1 MKLETFFEKFEV
13 FADAPDAVERM
24 RGLVLELAVKGAVS
38 ERQAADQ
45 DDPAWREFCANCD
58 LRSRGSDSVRQQP
71 FEIPAAWR
79 WVCLGDLGTTRVRND
94 VEDGRRVSFVP
105 MALISSAYGVSAQS
119 EERTWSE
126 VKNGFTHF
134 AEGDV
139 VMAKITPCFENAK
152 SSVMR
157 KLVNGL
163 GAGTTELHVFRRATE
178 LILPEFVL
186 IYIKTRG
193 FIMRGEPHMTGSAG
207 QKRVPREYFA
217 ASPFPLPPLAEQKRI
232 VAKVDELMALC
243 DRLELQ
249 QEEREK
255 RHAAISRAALARFS
269 EAPTPSNLN
278 LIFHKSYTIS
288 PADLRKTIL
297 TLAVRGKLVP
307 QDPRDEAADKLVARL
322 EQERPRLAKEQG
334 VRLPKG
340 VPPLSVGEYPHDIP
354 ASWRWSRTGH
364 LALVI
369 DYGTSQKAGSDASK
383 VPVYRMGNNVGGRL
397 VNDNLKYVDPHI
409 DDLPG
414 L

>member
-255 RHAAISRAALARFS
+255 RHAAIS
-269 EAPTPSNLN
+269 
-278 LIFHKSYTIS
+278 

-383 VPVYRMGNNVGGRL
+383 VPVYRMGNIVGGRL